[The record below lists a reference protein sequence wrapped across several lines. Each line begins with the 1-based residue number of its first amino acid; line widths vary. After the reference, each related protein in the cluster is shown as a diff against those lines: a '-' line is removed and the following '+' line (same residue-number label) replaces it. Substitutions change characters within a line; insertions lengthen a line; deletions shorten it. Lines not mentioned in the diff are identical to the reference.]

1 MKFDYLK
8 KNAFNILLLV
18 AAVYI
23 LAPQIPAR
31 IDMFKR
37 EGTLAPQGVVTY
49 LTTEQGVAIP
59 LKQKQV
65 LVFWATWCGPC
76 KIELAR
82 IQKLIESGQLDPQS
96 VLAVSV
102 AEDREV
108 VLSSVAEQKFTFPV
122 ALDSQGLVSKL
133 YKVSGTPTILLID
146 EQGQVDW
153 ITMGLS
159 PGLELRIKSFL
170 KL

>member
-1 MKFDYLK
+1 MKLEFFK

-18 AAVYI
+18 AAIYI
-23 LAPQIPAR
+23 LAPQIPSR
-31 IDMFKR
+31 IDMYKR
-37 EGTLAPQGVVTY
+37 EGTLAPQGVVTD
-49 LTTEQGVAIP
+49 LKTNQGVAIP
-59 LKQKQV
+59 LPQKQV

-82 IQKLIESGQLDPQS
+82 IQKMIDSGQLDPKS
-96 VLAVSV
+96 ILAVSV
-102 AEDREV
+102 AEDKDV
-108 VLSSVAEQKFTFPV
+108 VLSSVAEHKFTFPV
-122 ALDSQGLVSKL
+122 ALDSQGLVAKQ
-133 YKVSGTPTILLID
+133 YKVSGTPTILFID

-159 PGLELRIKSFL
+159 PGLELRMKSFL